1 MATPGVVLHTAR
13 TTLRPWR
20 DEDREPFAAMCADP
34 VVMEFFPSVMT
45 RDECDAFVQ
54 RRVDEFGDHGWGLWA
69 LDVDGRGFAGFVG
82 LTPVGFDA
90 PFTPA
95 IEIGWRLARAFWND
109 GLATE
114 AALAAL
120 DYGFTVAAL
129 PEVVSITSALNV
141 RSQRVMQKIGMTRR
155 VEDDFDHPRVP
166 EGHPLRPHVLYRTRS
181 PLAS

>member
-1 MATPGVVLHTAR
+1 MATVLHTAR

-54 RRVDEFGDHGWGLWA
+54 RRATEFDERGWGLWA

-82 LTPVGFDA
+82 LAPVGFEA
-90 PFTPA
+90 PFAPA
-95 IEIGWRLARAFWND
+95 IEIGWRLAQPFWND

-120 DYGFTVAAL
+120 DYGFTVVGL
-129 PEVVSITSALNV
+129 REIVSFTSALNV

-155 VEDDFDHPRVP
+155 TEDDFEHPRVP
-166 EGHPLRPHVLYRTRS
+166 EGNALRPHVLYRKFNPRAT
-181 PLAS
+181 